1 MRIDGLFTLKK
12 EERRF
17 ARRGEIK
24 VVVGDPLQFPE
35 DASEE
40 DIAKELQE
48 RVASL
53 T

>member
-1 MRIDGLFTLKK
+1 LKK

-24 VVVGDPLQFPE
+24 IIVGDPIQFRD

-40 DIAKELQE
+40 DIAKELQQ
-48 RVASL
+48 RVAAL
-53 T
+53 N